1 MRLTALQHMKLA
13 KAIRHHA
20 PKLPQHKRAR
30 ALKLAGLGQ
39 MLARAQAKNPSL
51 APQSVKSVNQE
62 LAENPESLSPNQEPK
77 ENPSISSL
85 AQSTSPQPSS
95 PSDEPQNA

>member
-13 KAIRHHA
+13 KAIRLHA
-20 PKLPQHKRAR
+20 PKLPRLKRAR

-39 MLARAQAKNPSL
+39 MLARAQARNPSL
-51 APQSVKSVNQE
+51 APKQSANQE
-62 LAENPESLSPNQEPK
+62 LAENQESLSPNQEPK
-77 ENPSISSL
+77 ESPSTSSL
-85 AQSTSPQPSS
+85 AQNQSQATSS